1 MTHREIREVGEKQ
14 SQGDRGVQ
22 EKEKGLIRCFLP
34 DLLISLLSLFFLPD
48 LLHLP
53 VITFLLPDLSIS
65 L

>member
-1 MTHREIREVGEKQ
+1 
-14 SQGDRGVQ
+14 
-22 EKEKGLIRCFLP
+22 
-34 DLLISLLSLFFLPD
+34 LISLLSLFFLPD